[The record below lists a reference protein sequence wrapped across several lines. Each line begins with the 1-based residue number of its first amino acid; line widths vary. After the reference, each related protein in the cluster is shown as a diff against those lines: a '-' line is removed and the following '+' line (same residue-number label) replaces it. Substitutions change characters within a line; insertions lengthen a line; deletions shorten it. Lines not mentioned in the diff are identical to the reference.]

1 MKKTIKILLILIV
14 FFSFNLG
21 VNAATY
27 YVTGDRVRVRSSA
40 ENIEDNVIGRLN
52 YGDQI
57 EVISLENSWYKI
69 QYGEDIGYVTYRYV
83 ANYEDFYGTNKI
95 ATLKV
100 KTNLKKSANSK
111 AKTLIKI
118 PKNAVAKV
126 LEEGSKW
133 TKVQYNEIVGYVKT
147 KYLKSYTNNKEIAIG
162 TYTIN
167 FNLANSSRKKNITKS
182 MKKLNK
188 VVIKNGETFS
198 FLNTIG
204 ISGYKKAPEYDKDEK
219 VYGGGLSEVATAL
232 YLTVRDAQRN
242 DCYISVV
249 EQNRSDFIIPYSRL
263 GEEAMI
269 DINNNKDLIFMNKSG
284 KTLKIYSNVSG
295 DNVSFTI
302 SEY

>member
-1 MKKTIKILLILIV
+1 MKKIFKIFLILIV

-27 YVTGDRVRVRSSA
+27 YITGDGVRVRSSA
-40 ENIEDNVIGRLN
+40 ENTEDNVIGRLN

-83 ANYEDFYGTNKI
+83 ANYEDFYGTNTI
-95 ATLKV
+95 ATLKS

-111 AKTLIKI
+111 SKTLVKI
-118 PKNAVAKV
+118 PKNGVVKV
-126 LEEGSKW
+126 LEDGTKW
-133 TKVQYNEIVGYVKT
+133 TKVQYNEIIGYVKT
-147 KYLKSYTNNKEIAIG
+147 KSLKKYNNAREIAVG

-167 FNLANSSRKKNITKS
+167 FPLKNSARKKNITKS
-182 MKKLNK
+182 MKKLNN

-198 FLNTIG
+198 FLNKVG
-204 ISGYKKAPEYDKDEK
+204 RSGYKKAPEFDPNEK
-219 VYGGGLSEVATAL
+219 VYGGGLSEVATSL

-242 DCYISVV
+242 DCYIKIL
-249 EQNRSDFIIPYSRL
+249 EQNRHDFITPYSRL

-269 DINNNKDLIFMNKSG
+269 DINNNKDLIFVNKSG
-284 KTLKIYSNVSG
+284 KTLKIYSQVSG